1 MEQFQSHLEAFLY
14 WEKTC
19 PDKPFLIQPLQDG
32 VVKYTYKQAGVEIRK
47 IASAIK
53 KYDLPKQSHIAL
65 LSLNCAHWVMSDIAI
80 MMTGH
85 VSIPIY
91 PTLNA
96 ETVKIILNHSES
108 KVLIIGKIANYENI
122 RSAVTNIPKISV
134 NLYGINDGESW
145 EDLVKTNAPLQKFS
159 MPKKEDLI
167 TIIYTSGTTGNPKG
181 VMHTVGNF
189 VESSSVL
196 LSLIDMPKN
205 PRAFSY
211 LPLAHVAERIGAMNS
226 LFSGACISFFHSLE
240 TFASDLEKTQPHI
253 FFAVPRIWC
262 KFQEK
267 VLASVPQKKLDLLLK
282 IPIINGIL
290 KNKLKQKLGLKEAVF
305 ILSGA
310 APLAKSLIL
319 WFETIGITI
328 HQVYGMTEDSVISH
342 FNLLGENKP
351 GTVGR
356 ALPGVKIK
364 LSDEGEI
371 CIQNKCLMKGYY
383 KAPEITA
390 EVFDK
395 VGFFLTGDIGE
406 YDKDGYLTIT
416 GRVKDQ
422 FKTDKGKYISP
433 APIELEISKNENIE
447 QICIVGSGI
456 PQPIALVTLSEI
468 GKTNS
473 KEKITESL
481 TNSIN
486 QINPTLEKHEKIEKV
501 VIIKQDWTIENGFL
515 TPTLKLKRN
524 HIEKDLKQYYINWFS
539 CKEKIVDDLVQFNE

>member
-1 MEQFQSHLEAFLY
+1 MTKFNSHLEAFLH

-19 PDKPFLIQPLQDG
+19 PDNDFLIQPLQDS
-32 VVKYTYKQAGVEIRK
+32 VIKYTFKQAGEEIRR

-53 KYDLPKQSHIAL
+53 KYNLPKQSHIAL

-80 MMTGH
+80 MMIGH

-96 ETVKIILNHSES
+96 KTVNTILNHSES
-108 KVLIIGKIANYENI
+108 KLIIIGKVANYEHI
-122 RSAVTNIPKISV
+122 KSAVASMPKISV
-134 NLYGINDGESW
+134 NLYGINDGDSW
-145 EDLVKTNAPLQKFS
+145 EDLVKNNTPLQEFS

-189 VESSSVL
+189 VESSSIL
-196 LSLIDMPKN
+196 LSVVDVPEN
-205 PRAFSY
+205 SRSFSY
-211 LPLAHVAERIGAMNS
+211 LPLAHIAERIGLMNS
-226 LFSGACISFFHSLE
+226 IFLGASISFFYSLE
-240 TFASDLEKTQPHI
+240 TFASDLEKTQPQI

-267 VLASVPQKKLDLLLK
+267 ILETVPQKKLNLLLK
-282 IPIINGIL
+282 IPIISGIL
-290 KNKLKQKLGLKEAVF
+290 KKKLKQKLGLKEAVY

-319 WFETIGITI
+319 WFETISVTI
-328 HQVYGMTEDSVISH
+328 HQAYGMTEDSVISH
-342 FNLLGENKP
+342 FNLVGKNKP

-356 ALPGVKIK
+356 ALPGVQIK
-364 LSDEGEI
+364 LSEEGEI
-371 CIQNKCLMKGYY
+371 CIKNDCLMKGYF

-390 EVFDK
+390 KVFDK
-395 VGFFLTGDIGE
+395 EGYFYSGDIGE
-406 YDKDGYLTIT
+406 YDNDGYLTIT

-433 APIELEISKNENIE
+433 APIELELSKNENIE

-456 PQPIALVTLSEI
+456 PQPIALITLSDI
-468 GKTNS
+468 GKKKANEFLVS
-473 KEKITESL
+473 NLELMVIVMNHK
-481 TNSIN
+481 
-486 QINPTLEKHEKIEKV
+486 LEKHEKIEKV
-501 VIIKQDWTIENGFL
+501 VIIKQGWTVENGFL

-524 HIEKDLKQYYINWFS
+524 KIEKDLKQHYIKWFS
-539 CKEKIVDDLVQFNE
+539 CKERIVDEMIEFNT